1 MLNSLKEMLERIS
14 KLIQSEK
21 DRYNGILKEAR
32 VQFDKY
38 LRLYAKDSKQLKRQR
53 RDWDVHEKTELAS
66 FK

>member
-1 MLNSLKEMLERIS
+1 MLNSLKEILDRVS
-14 KLIQSEK
+14 KLLQSDK
-21 DRYNGILKEAR
+21 DRYNGLLKEAR

-53 RDWDVHEKTELAS
+53 RDWDVQEKTELAS

>member
-1 MLNSLKEMLERIS
+1 MLNSLKDMLERIS
-14 KLIQSEK
+14 KLIHSEK

-53 RDWDVHEKTELAS
+53 RDWDVQEKTELAS

>member
-1 MLNSLKEMLERIS
+1 MLNSLKDMLERMS

-21 DRYNGILKEAR
+21 DRYNGLLKEAR

-53 RDWDVHEKTELAS
+53 RDWDVQEKTELAS

>member
-1 MLNSLKEMLERIS
+1 MLNSLKDMLERIS